1 MSQSDNQRSK
11 VYRAEGILTNHFKS
25 KLGLKILG
33 DGCLA
38 PTPSINDCQRYI
50 KKVSNY
56 EWFTARWRI
65 YYPSYVPDRVPNVG
79 DGRGRG
85 SACWERGT
93 YTIKLPTFAR
103 NEANIL
109 HEMAH
114 WILDF
119 ATVPRSDGST
129 GFWVAQYDPDHA
141 AHGKEF
147 ASVFLELV
155 RLQLGVKA
163 TKVLKAS
170 YKQHRVKRDPQPQP
184 IHRKAQQV
192 A

>member
-1 MSQSDNQRSK
+1 LKQSDNQRSK
-11 VYRAEGILTNHFKS
+11 VYRAEGILLNHFKS

-33 DGCLA
+33 DGCFD
-38 PTPSINDCQRYI
+38 PTPSVKDCQQYI

-65 YYPSYVPDRVPNVG
+65 YYPSYVPDRVPYVN

-85 SACWERGT
+85 SACWERST
-93 YTIKLPTFAR
+93 YTIKLPIFAR
-103 NEANIL
+103 NEPMIL

-114 WILDF
+114 WIVDM
-119 ATVPRSDGST
+119 AQI
-129 GFWVAQYDPDHA
+129 GFGQAQYDKDHA

-147 ASVFLELV
+147 ASVLLELV
-155 RLQLGVKA
+155 RLQLGAGAAKA
-163 TKVLKAS
+163 LKAS
-170 YKQHRVKRDPQPQP
+170 YKANRVKRDPQPQP
-184 IHRKAQQV
+184 IHRKAQKV